1 MRQVYIVVCSLFI
14 LSFINNFLLTI
25 DCYYG
30 VIEKININ
38 GYLNTISGNSLAEYL
53 EAILVNIFYFLFYFD
68 ISDLKTV
75 NEVML
80 CAM

>member
-1 MRQVYIVVCSLFI
+1 MRKVYIVVCSLFI

-25 DCYYG
+25 DSYYG

-38 GYLNTISGNSLAEYL
+38 GYLNIIRGNSLIEYL
-53 EAILVNIFYFLFYFD
+53 KILIVNIFYFLFYFD
-68 ISDLKTV
+68 ISDLKTI